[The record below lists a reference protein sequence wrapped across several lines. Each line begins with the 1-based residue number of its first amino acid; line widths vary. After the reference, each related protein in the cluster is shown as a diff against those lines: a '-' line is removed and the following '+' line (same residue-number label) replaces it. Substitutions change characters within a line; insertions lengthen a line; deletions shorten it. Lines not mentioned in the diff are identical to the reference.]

1 LESKKRFP
9 LSRRH
14 CHEKLQTSFT
24 EVRRVI
30 DSAFKHRERMRRI
43 KTKNARR
50 RERAGAEMDYV
61 SALFSAVG
69 DMAQSPDHAAL
80 PAEANHQGL
89 HP

>member
-1 LESKKRFP
+1 
-9 LSRRH
+9 
-14 CHEKLQTSFT
+14 
-24 EVRRVI
+24 
-30 DSAFKHRERMRRI
+30 
-43 KTKNARR
+43 
-50 RERAGAEMDYV
+50 MDYV